1 MILESGEFSVSTQEL
16 QALAS
21 LDSRQYGFL
30 KLSAPENLKK
40 KALVLKAV
48 KYIERM
54 LIQAYN
60 QKKAHDD
67 EKQSKEKSSEEAGL
81 SEGVKIKQEAENPLC
96 DVGVTIDESLPAEIM
111 STDSAGTETKQS
123 TTVVNEIKTED
134 DSVVMK
140 DGTEVEDV
148 TEAENR
154 TSDDEKDINIDPKT
168 YCKLGHF
175 HLLLEDYE
183 KALSAYQKYY
193 ALKPDYWRDT
203 PFLYGLGLVYFHY
216 NAFRWNAP
224 HVSHFL
230 FRTTTVRF
238 NTSGSI
244 ILNRGSWIV
253 RTLSTREGS
262 VQI

>member
-67 EKQSKEKSSEEAGL
+67 AEKSKEKSSDETGL
-81 SEGVKIKQEAENPLC
+81 SDGVKIKQEVENPLC

-111 STDSAGTETKQS
+111 STESAGETKQTS
-123 TTVVNEIKTED
+123 TVVNEIKTED
-134 DSVVMK
+134 DNVAIK
-140 DGTEVEDV
+140 DSTDGEDA

-154 TSDDEKDINIDPKT
+154 SSDDEKDINIDPKT

-193 ALKPDYWRDT
+193 ALKPDHWRDA

-216 NAFRWNAP
+216 NAFRW
-224 HVSHFL
+224 
-230 FRTTTVRF
+230 
-238 NTSGSI
+238 
-244 ILNRGSWIV
+244 
-253 RTLSTREGS
+253 
-262 VQI
+262 

>member
-60 QKKAHDD
+60 QKKAHDEE
-67 EKQSKEKSSEEAGL
+67 EKSKEKPSEETGL
-81 SEGVKIKQEAENPLC
+81 SEGVRIKQEAENPLC

-111 STDSAGTETKQS
+111 STESAGETKQS
-123 TTVVNEIKTED
+123 STGVNEIKTED
-134 DSVVMK
+134 DSVAIK
-140 DGTEVEDV
+140 DGTEVEDG
-148 TEAENR
+148 TEAETR

-193 ALKPDYWRDT
+193 SLKPDHWRDA

-216 NAFRWNAP
+216 NAFRW
-224 HVSHFL
+224 
-230 FRTTTVRF
+230 
-238 NTSGSI
+238 
-244 ILNRGSWIV
+244 
-253 RTLSTREGS
+253 
-262 VQI
+262 

>member
-1 MILESGEFSVSTQEL
+1 MILEESGELSVSTQEL

-48 KYIERM
+48 KYLERM

-60 QKKAHDD
+60 QQKAHNEDD
-67 EKQSKEKSSEEAGL
+67 KTREESGTGEEAL
-81 SEGVKIKQEAENPLC
+81 SEGVKIKQETDNPLSG
-96 DVGVTIDESLPAEIM
+96 VGVTIDESLPAEIM
-111 STDSAGTETKQS
+111 SSEGSGVTKQPATS
-123 TTVVNEIKTED
+123 VCEIKSEEDNDVVQKDSSTKLD
-134 DSVVMK
+134 DSPTVL
-140 DGTEVEDV
+140 T
-148 TEAENR
+148 TQ
-154 TSDDEKDINIDPKT
+154 SIDDDKNINIDPKT

-193 ALKPDYWRDT
+193 ALKADHWRDV

-216 NAFRWNAP
+216 NAFRW
-224 HVSHFL
+224 
-230 FRTTTVRF
+230 
-238 NTSGSI
+238 
-244 ILNRGSWIV
+244 
-253 RTLSTREGS
+253 
-262 VQI
+262 

>member
-48 KYIERM
+48 KYLERM

-67 EKQSKEKSSEEAGL
+67 EDKTKENPPEAP
-81 SEGVKIKQEAENPLC
+81 SCVKIKQETPLC
-96 DVGVTIDESLPAEIM
+96 DDAGVTTIDESLPAEIM
-111 STDSAGTETKQS
+111 STEGTEESKNTS
-123 TTVVNEIKTED
+123 TAAGDEIKMESD
-134 DSVVMK
+134 ESAK
-140 DGTEVEDV
+140 DTPATDGS
-148 TEAENR
+148 AEEEKR
-154 TSDDEKDINIDPKT
+154 TSDEDKDISIDPKT

-183 KALSAYQKYY
+183 KALSAYQKYF
-193 ALKPDYWRDT
+193 ALKQDHWRDA
-203 PFLYGLGLVYFHY
+203 PFMYGLGLVYFHY
-216 NAFRWNAP
+216 NAFRW
-224 HVSHFL
+224 
-230 FRTTTVRF
+230 
-238 NTSGSI
+238 
-244 ILNRGSWIV
+244 
-253 RTLSTREGS
+253 
-262 VQI
+262 

>member
-1 MILESGEFSVSTQEL
+1 MILEESGELCVSTQEL

-48 KYIERM
+48 KYLERM

-60 QKKAHDD
+60 QQKAHN
-67 EKQSKEKSSEEAGL
+67 EEGKARERAAEETESSA
-81 SEGVKIKQEAENPLC
+81 SVKIKQEAENLLT
-96 DVGVTIDESLPAEIM
+96 DVGVTTIDESLPAEIL
-111 STDSAGTETKQS
+111 STEGSGESKQTAS
-123 TTVVNEIKTED
+123 PANDIKTEVD
-134 DSVVMK
+134 GRSVVSEDSTERE
-140 DGTEVEDV
+140 DGTKVVE
-148 TEAENR
+148 TAG
-154 TSDDEKDINIDPKT
+154 SDDDKDINIDPKT

-193 ALKPDYWRDT
+193 ALKADHWRDV

-216 NAFRWNAP
+216 NAFRW
-224 HVSHFL
+224 
-230 FRTTTVRF
+230 
-238 NTSGSI
+238 
-244 ILNRGSWIV
+244 
-253 RTLSTREGS
+253 
-262 VQI
+262 

>member
-40 KALVLKAV
+40 KATVLKAV
-48 KYIERM
+48 KYLERM

-60 QKKAHDD
+60 QKKAHAD
-67 EKQSKEKSSEEAGL
+67 EEVAEEEGKETSSDAASGND
-81 SEGVKIKQEAENPLC
+81 SGGMGQVKIKQEINALC
-96 DVGVTIDESLPAEIM
+96 ETDVKIDENLPAEIM
-111 STDSAGTETKQS
+111 SVSTGPDKSSTADEVKAKGEGSAAANEVSVGKEKQS
-123 TTVVNEIKTED
+123 GS
-134 DSVVMK
+134 DS
-140 DGTEVEDV
+140 
-148 TEAENR
+148 
-154 TSDDEKDINIDPKT
+154 EKDSISIDPKT

-193 ALKPDYWRDT
+193 ALKTDHWRDA

-216 NAFRWNAP
+216 NAFRW
-224 HVSHFL
+224 
-230 FRTTTVRF
+230 
-238 NTSGSI
+238 
-244 ILNRGSWIV
+244 
-253 RTLSTREGS
+253 
-262 VQI
+262 

>member
-60 QKKAHDD
+60 QKKAQEDD
-67 EKQSKEKSSEEAGL
+67 ENKPKEKPS
-81 SEGVKIKQEAENPLC
+81 
-96 DVGVTIDESLPAEIM
+96 DEAEIM
-111 STDSAGTETKQS
+111 STEGSAETKQCS
-123 TTVVNEIKTED
+123 TVENEIKTEAD
-134 DSVVMK
+134 DSVAMMQ
-140 DGTEVEDV
+140 DGTEREGAA
-148 TEAENR
+148 EAENR
-154 TSDDEKDINIDPKT
+154 TGDDSDKDISIDPKT

-193 ALKPDYWRDT
+193 ALKPDHWRDA

-216 NAFRWNAP
+216 NAFRW
-224 HVSHFL
+224 
-230 FRTTTVRF
+230 
-238 NTSGSI
+238 
-244 ILNRGSWIV
+244 
-253 RTLSTREGS
+253 
-262 VQI
+262 

>member
-1 MILESGEFSVSTQEL
+1 MIPESGEFSVSTQEL

-48 KYIERM
+48 KYLERM

-67 EKQSKEKSSEEAGL
+67 EDKTKENPPEASG
-81 SEGVKIKQEAENPLC
+81 GVKIKEESEIQLC
-96 DVGVTIDESLPAEIM
+96 DDAGVTTIDESLPAEIM
-111 STDSAGTETKQS
+111 STEGTDVSKTSSSAAGDEIKMESDDSAKA
-123 TTVVNEIKTED
+123 VP
-134 DSVVMK
+134 
-140 DGTEVEDV
+140 VEDGA
-148 TEAENR
+148 AEEEKR
-154 TSDDEKDINIDPKT
+154 TSNEDKDINIDPKT

-193 ALKPDYWRDT
+193 ALKQDHWRDT
-203 PFLYGLGLVYFHY
+203 PFMYGLGLVYFHY
-216 NAFRWNAP
+216 NAFRCIY
-224 HVSHFL
+224 
-230 FRTTTVRF
+230 RF
-238 NTSGSI
+238 
-244 ILNRGSWIV
+244 
-253 RTLSTREGS
+253 
-262 VQI
+262 